1 MKQSLSPFFQVWR
14 VGYEL
19 QALELA
25 MAGQWSVVT
34 IEGSVGGALPLR
46 SSQRTHPDSPAYAA
60 KALALHAVVVAAVP
74 PVLVVQAVGE
84 EVAEPVV
91 VPSEGMR
98 DTVARVLEA
107 GEGARS

>member
-1 MKQSLSPFFQVWR
+1 MKQSLPPFSQVWW
-14 VGYEL
+14 VWYEL

-25 MAGQWSVVT
+25 MVGQWSVVA
-34 IEGSVGGALPLR
+34 IEGSVGGALSLR
-46 SSQRTHPDSPAYAA
+46 SSQRTHPDFPAYAA
-60 KALALHAVVVAAVP
+60 TALALHAVVVAAAPQVS
-74 PVLVVQAVGE
+74 VVQAVGE
-84 EVAEPVV
+84 EVAGPVV

>member
-1 MKQSLSPFFQVWR
+1 MKQSLSPSFQVWWI
-14 VGYEL
+14 GYEL

-25 MAGQWSVVT
+25 MVGQWSVVA
-34 IEGSVGGALPLR
+34 IEGSVGCALSLR
-46 SSQRTHPDSPAYAA
+46 SSQRTHPGSPAYAA
-60 KALALHAVVVAAVP
+60 EVLVLHGLAVAAAP
-74 PVLVVQAVGE
+74 RVLAVQAVGE
-84 EVAEPVV
+84 EVAGPVV